1 MAKEKSKVAVI
12 RTILVYLWAAL
23 IIVGA
28 LPYLA
33 YENHRKKK
41 GDLVSVLKDM
51 DHLVSWFAGS
61 IVDLCGSK
69 VTVVGAENLPPED
82 QAVVYVANHQS
93 NFDIPVA
100 VKYIPQT
107 KVFVVK
113 EELKKIPFFDCWIR
127 GIGCIYIARGD
138 GRKALESIL
147 AQTMGELEVLLID
160 DGSPDGSGALCDQIA
175 GEDSRVRVFH
185 KENGGV
191 SSARNLGMAQARGTY
206 LSFVDAD
213 DWLPADA
220 LETLYRALREAGAD
234 TAGGAH
240 NRVETDGRQEKEPG
254 ALPAGVYGPEEI
266 RRGIVDRLLG
276 ERMGKP
282 GEVLNGFVWRFLF
295 SREIIQGHNMAFAG
309 AYLEDEL
316 FLLEY
321 FCYARKLAMV
331 DQPVYQYLQNPVS
344 VTRRYLPDYMQTF
357 QGFMKAKEDLA
368 QRMGLGE
375 NMPLW
380 RENSYWSGL
389 LIAIGNEFAA
399 SNAASLAE
407 KRRRIRGICQL
418 PAMARAIQA
427 IQPQGLGRNKQIVAD
442 LVRRRR
448 FFLLSLLYGMKNR
461 G

>member
-1 MAKEKSKVAVI
+1 MPEISVI
-12 RTILVYLWAAL
+12 VPVYRAEAFL
-23 IIVGA
+23 
-28 LPYLA
+28 
-33 YENHRKKK
+33 RK
-41 GDLVSVLKDM
+41 
-51 DHLVSWFAGS
+51 
-61 IVDLCGSK
+61 C
-69 VTVVGAENLPPED
+69 T
-82 QAVVYVANHQS
+82 
-93 NFDIPVA
+93 
-100 VKYIPQT
+100 
-107 KVFVVK
+107 
-113 EELKKIPFFDCWIR
+113 
-127 GIGCIYIARGD
+127 
-138 GRKALESIL
+138 ESIL

-316 FLLEY
+316 FLMEY
-321 FCYARKLAMV
+321 FANARRLA
-331 DQPVYQYLQNPVS
+331 
-344 VTRRYLPDYMQTF
+344 VTETPLYRYLENPASATHRYMPDYPQVF
-357 QGFMKAKEDLA
+357 ARFLERKAEVVE
-368 QRMGLGE
+368 RYGLSAAR
-375 NMPLW
+375 PQW
-380 RENSYWSGL
+380 RADTVWAGL
-389 LIAIGNEFAA
+389 LIAVGNEYAK
-399 SNAASLAE
+399 SNPKSARE
-407 KRRRIRGICQL
+407 KQKTVEALCAQ
-418 PAMARAIQA
+418 PEFARAIRELC
-427 IQPQGLGRNKQIVAD
+427 PKGLGRNKQIVAD
-442 LVRRRR
+442 LIGSGR
-448 FFLLSLLYGMKNR
+448 FGTLTVLYRLKNR
-461 G
+461 M

>member
-1 MAKEKSKVAVI
+1 MSRFMSPRFTGLEAYTPGEQPQDQQYVKLNTNESPFPPSPKVLKAI
-12 RTILVYLWAAL
+12 NRAEILKLNLYSDPTCAAL
-23 IIVGA
+23 TEAIARRYELKAKNVLAGNGSDEVLAFA
-28 LPYLA
+28 LRAFCDGDTPLA
-33 YENHRKKK
+33 YSDITY
-41 GDLVSVLKDM
+41 GCYGV
-51 DHLVSWFAGS
+51 W
-61 IVDLCGSK
+61 CGLL
-69 VTVVGAENLPPED
+69 G
-82 QAVVYVANHQS
+82 
-93 NFDIPVA
+93 IP
-100 VKYIPQT
+100 
-107 KVFVVK
+107 
-113 EELKKIPFFDCWIR
+113 
-127 GIGCIYIARGD
+127 
-138 GRKALESIL
+138 
-147 AQTMGELEVLLID
+147 
-160 DGSPDGSGALCDQIA
+160 
-175 GEDSRVRVFH
+175 SRVIPLR
-185 KENGGV
+185 EDY
-191 SSARNLGMAQARGTY
+191 T
-206 LSFVDAD
+206 VDISR
-213 DWLPADA
+213 
-220 LETLYRALREAGAD
+220 YRALGAAGAD

-380 RENSYWSGL
+380 RESSYWSGL